1 MKTDYYT
8 LGKRARQILRQTT
21 TRAFE
26 VQRGQLEH
34 ILQENANTAYGKKYD
49 FSSIHSQ
56 EAFQDKVPVSEYRD
70 VQPFIEKAMEGKGA
84 QLTQADPVYYAIT
97 SGSTGTPKYVPVTRE
112 DMELHYRSIYGGVFG
127 MVQEYYPGV
136 PQEQLFGKILETG
149 EFAKTTLPGG
159 QLCGIRSASLYQW
172 LDRDG
177 DFDASDYCVPKEIL
191 FPESLEDLIYLK
203 ARFALAERNITAI
216 HSIFL
221 HRVVHLMEYIQE
233 NWELLLHD
241 MEQGTISS
249 RVPLAARWKEKT
261 EHWLPPDPLRA
272 AELRELDIPQ
282 HPEGMIQKLWP
293 RARYIV
299 GIGGATFPQYTKRVR
314 SYAPDLP
321 IHPFIYG
328 ASEGFLSI
336 AAEMNRPDAY
346 ILLPEAGFFEFFP
359 LSGNNKGQANPLT
372 IEGLEVG
379 KRYELIFTNHSG
391 LYRYRMQ
398 DVLEVVDFYGQ
409 APVVRFCYR
418 KNQALNVADEKLN
431 TEQLQDA
438 FARFEKQIHRSGV
451 AFCAQEDFTTRPGRY
466 LFYLES
472 EPLPGVSE
480 VLDRCLAGA
489 SLGYSGC
496 RSMGEIAPVQVRFVP
511 PGSFHRYEELLA
523 ESGRTMAQYKPV
535 RILQSELSKQF
546 FAAQAD
552 GYEGREMP

>member
-8 LGKRARQILRQTT
+8 LGKQAREDLRQTT
-21 TRAFE
+21 ARACA
-26 VQRGQLEH
+26 VQKRQLEH
-34 ILQENANTAYGKKYD
+34 ILQENANTEYGKKYD
-49 FSSIHSQ
+49 FSSIRSL
-56 EAFQDKVPVSEYRD
+56 EAFRRQVPISEYRD
-70 VQPFIEKAMEGKGA
+70 VQPYIEKAMEGKSA

-97 SGSTGTPKYVPVTRE
+97 SGSTGTPKYVPVTWE
-112 DMELHYRSIYGGVFG
+112 DMEFHYRSIYGGVFG
-127 MVQEYYPGV
+127 AVQEYYPGV

-149 EFAKTTLPGG
+149 EFAQTTLPGG

-177 DFDASDYCVPKEIL
+177 GFDASDYCVPKEIL
-191 FPESLEDLIYLK
+191 FPETLEDLTYLK

-221 HRVVHLMEYIQE
+221 HRVAHLMEYIQE
-233 NWELLLHD
+233 NWELLVRD
-241 MEQGTISS
+241 MEQGTISPQ
-249 RVPLAARWKEKT
+249 VPLAARWKEKT
-261 EHWLPPDPLRA
+261 EQWLPPDPLRA
-272 AELRELDIPQ
+272 AELRALDIPG
-282 HPEGMIQKLWP
+282 HPEGMIEKLWP
-293 RARYIV
+293 HARYVV
-299 GIGGATFPQYTKRVR
+299 GIGGAIFPQYTKRVR
-314 SYAPDLP
+314 KYAPDLP

-346 ILLPEAGFFEFFP
+346 ILLPEAGFFEFLP
-359 LSGNNKGQANPLT
+359 LSGTEVQSNVLT
-372 IEGLEVG
+372 IEELEVG

-398 DVLEVVDFYGQ
+398 DVLEVVAFYGQ

-418 KNQALNVADEKLN
+418 RNQALNVADEKLN
-431 TEQLQDA
+431 TEQLQEA
-438 FARFEKQIHRSGV
+438 FARFEQKLHCTGI

-472 EPLPGVSE
+472 KPLPGAADM
-480 VLDRCLAGA
+480 LDRCLARA
-489 SLGYSGC
+489 SLGYEGC
-496 RSMGEIAPVQVRFVP
+496 RSMGEIGPACVRFVQ
-511 PGSFHRYEELLA
+511 PGSFHRYEEWLA

-535 RILQSELSKQF
+535 RILQSEASKKF

-552 GYEGREMP
+552 RYEGRKTP